1 MEDEKNPGLF
11 FRVEELKI
19 IFKRFKSLEHALGSE
34 EREIL
39 NRIEQT
45 LYDTL
50 AVDEIEALVKT
61 QTFERGGLG

>member
-1 MEDEKNPGLF
+1 MGNEKELGLF
-11 FRVEELKI
+11 FKVEELKI
-19 IFKRFKSLEHALGSE
+19 IFKRFKSLEHALSSE

-39 NRIEQT
+39 NHIEQT

-61 QTFERGGLG
+61 RAFERGGLG